1 MERHKRG
8 ARARRALI
16 TAVVAASALG
26 FAACGG
32 DEDGGGEGGG
42 SGEPIVLG
50 IQTSVTGAIAALGVD
65 QDCGIK
71 AGVDL
76 ATDGTMEVAG
86 RPIEFVVG
94 DDQSDAGQAPRIAR
108 QMLQQDQPDIVFGF
122 PTSSSALAAA
132 PVMADAG
139 VIDIYTIAAADELTA
154 FSPTT
159 FRTSRNAT
167 QEAKMGTSAAAIEE
181 GDSFMIVAPD
191 YAYGQSAAKAWEAL
205 LNEQGGEQLSDIIYA
220 PLDARDYT
228 SAVER
233 VRAEQ
238 PDILVVVTFAGT
250 GGPRLFQAI
259 DRAKIAQDSRVITL
273 LPQRPTREALG
284 GIATEIE
291 YFAIYD
297 PLLPDNEINKEFVD
311 AFVEACDGTQP
322 DVYAGDAGIAGMMAV
337 EALKATEGDTD
348 PEALR
353 QALEGIEG
361 ESVKGAYKVRP
372 EDHTFLF
379 SFYGASLNQDL
390 DAELEET
397 FDMEDSEIPVTKT
410 IEER

>member
-1 MERHKRG
+1 MQLRHV
-8 ARARRALI
+8 RARTLIAALL
-16 TAVVAASALG
+16 AAGTLG
-26 FAACGG
+26 LAACS
-32 DEDGGGEGGG
+32 DDDGGGEGGG
-42 SGEPIVLG
+42 SGEPIVFG

-65 QDCGIK
+65 QDCGIR
-71 AGVDL
+71 AGVDV
-76 ATDGTMEVAG
+76 ATNGSNEVAG

-94 DDQSDAGQAPRIAR
+94 DDQSDAGQAPRVAR

-167 QEAKMGTSAAAIEE
+167 QEAQMGTAAAAIEE
-181 GDSFMIVAPD
+181 GDTFMIVAPD
-191 YAYGQSAAKAWEAL
+191 YAYGQSAARAWERL
-205 LNEQGGEQLSDIIYA
+205 LNEQGGEQLGEIIYA

-259 DRAKIAQDSRVITL
+259 DRANIVEDSRVITL

-297 PLLPDNEINKEFVD
+297 PLLPDNEINDRFVD
-311 AFVEACDGTQP
+311 RFVKLCDGTQP
-322 DVYAGDAGIAGMMAV
+322 DVYAGDAAVAGMMAV
-337 EALKATEGDTD
+337 KALEETGGDTD
-348 PEALR
+348 PQAVRE
-353 QALEGIEG
+353 ALEGIEG
-361 ESVKGAYKVRP
+361 ESVKGAYRVRP

-379 SFYGASLNQDL
+379 SFYGASLNESL
-390 DAELEET
+390 EAELEEEFT
-397 FDMEDSEIPVTKT
+397 MEDSEVPITKQVR
-410 IEER
+410 ER